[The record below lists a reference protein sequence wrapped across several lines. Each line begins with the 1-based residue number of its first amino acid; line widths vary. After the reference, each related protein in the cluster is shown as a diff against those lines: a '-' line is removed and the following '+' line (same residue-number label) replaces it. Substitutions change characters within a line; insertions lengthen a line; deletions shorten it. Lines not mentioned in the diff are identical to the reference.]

1 MTKIVKL
8 YEAKTHLSSLVD
20 RAARGEEFI
29 IAKGN
34 EPMARLI
41 PFTKGKARR
50 APGGWEGRIEVADD
64 FDAPLTGDILRGFTD
79 PK

>member
-8 YEAKTHLSSLVD
+8 YDAKTHLSSLVD

-41 PFTKGKARR
+41 PLARTNSRR
-50 APGGWEGRIEVADD
+50 APGGWEGRIEIAAD
-64 FDAPLTGDILRGFTD
+64 FDAPLPREILNDFENPR
-79 PK
+79 